1 MGWLK
6 KIFQPIQKAVDPLL
20 PESVKKIAAKADVL
34 HLGIDPLLGVQ
45 NPKQDAPAA
54 AATPTETAGPAAS
67 ITGIT
72 QEEAESISSKR
83 LARLGRYFT
92 SPLGVLSGA
101 STGSQKVFS

>member
-6 KIFQPIQKAVDPLL
+6 KIFSPIQKAIDPLL

-34 HLGIDPLLGVQ
+34 NLGIDPLLGVQ
-45 NPKQDAPAA
+45 NPKNDAPAA
-54 AATPTETAGPAAS
+54 AAASASDAGPAAPA
-67 ITGIT
+67 ITP
-72 QEEAESISSKR
+72 EEAETLSTKR

>member
-6 KIFQPIQKAVDPLL
+6 KLIKSTYDI
-20 PESVKKIAAKADVL
+20 
-34 HLGIDPLLGVQ
+34 IDPLMPESIKKIDDKMLSAVGLSGVIEGQ
-45 NPKQDAPAA
+45 GKLKNSSDASGA
-54 AATPTETAGPAAS
+54 AATDPVTNTAPAL
-67 ITGIT
+67 T
-72 QEEAESISSKR
+72 QEEAEGLSSKR